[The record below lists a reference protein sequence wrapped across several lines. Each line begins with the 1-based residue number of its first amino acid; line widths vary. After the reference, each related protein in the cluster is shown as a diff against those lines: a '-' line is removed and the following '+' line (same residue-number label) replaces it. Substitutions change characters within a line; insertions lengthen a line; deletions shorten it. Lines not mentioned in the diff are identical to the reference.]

1 MKKTL
6 PVNINMNENQL
17 DLVIYHNLHDKRDF
31 YMGSFASDELGDPSL
46 QICELD
52 DSSGKDLKTCF
63 SFIANTLERNF
74 TGKISP
80 VKKGKMGHWLAL
92 FVQMTRKK
100 ISLKFADSFKMPYSY
115 YGEHIENYIDQYR
128 DIAADYGLQL
138 VFEEM
143 PFRMQQSNSYLCGG
157 YAAYTVLGL
166 KNCNSD
172 SLRKIFSVKFDS
184 KNKRMNDK
192 IVENFVIKKWPKSFC
207 SDIFSKGVKTPFC
220 LAKVFKTEGCL
231 KKCRFGSQN
240 CCGKVRHD
248 NYISMNIKQILQ

>member
-1 MKKTL
+1 
-6 PVNINMNENQL
+6 MNENQL

-74 TGKISP
+74 TAGKISP

-192 IVENFVIKKWPKSFC
+192 IVENFVIKNGPNLSAQTYFLRGLKHLFVRQRSLRQR
-207 SDIFSKGVKTPFC
+207 GV
-220 LAKVFKTEGCL
+220 
-231 KKCRFGSQN
+231 
-240 CCGKVRHD
+240 
-248 NYISMNIKQILQ
+248 

>member
-1 MKKTL
+1 
-6 PVNINMNENQL
+6 MNENQL

-46 QICELD
+46 QICGELD

-63 SFIANTLERNF
+63 SFIANTLERNPKTASKF
-74 TGKISP
+74 TRNP
-80 VKKGKMGHWLAL
+80 VMNNNGKMGHWLAL

-115 YGEHIENYIDQYR
+115 YGEHIKNYIDQYR

-157 YAAYTVLGL
+157 YATYTVLGL

-192 IVENFVIKKWPKSFC
+192 IVENFVIKNGPNLSAQTYFHLPGKHLFVRQRSLRQR
-207 SDIFSKGVKTPFC
+207 GV
-220 LAKVFKTEGCL
+220 
-231 KKCRFGSQN
+231 
-240 CCGKVRHD
+240 
-248 NYISMNIKQILQ
+248 